1 MVPTSALATRATP
14 PATARR
20 RVASNAVAASRHG
33 VRRAQGGVARQIKD
47 QRRGYARAVLQGLA
61 RSYRGRPATGVATVL
76 RRALSPLGVRLSPA
90 QLRELARDIQAGRP
104 VELP

>member
-1 MVPTSALATRATP
+1 MAPTSAFATRVTS

-20 RVASNAVAASRHG
+20 RVASEAVVASQYG

-47 QRRGYARAVLQGLA
+47 QRRAYARAVLRGLA
-61 RSYRGRPATGVATVL
+61 RTYQGRPAAGVATIL
-76 RRALSPLGVRLSPA
+76 RQALVPLGVRLSPA
-90 QLRELARDIQAGRP
+90 QLRGLARDIEAARP